1 MSSGGSI
8 EFSFHYRITEF
19 MRLIVD
25 DFEAMESDG
34 LTEAAEWMMKKI
46 RGRVSPF
53 TARYSIDEEDEVEV
67 HDITV
72 GFLFV
77 SRSPLSAPIFAE
89 RIGSAL
95 TMR

>member
-46 RGRVSPF
+46 R
-53 TARYSIDEEDEVEV
+53 Y
-67 HDITV
+67 
-72 GFLFV
+72 
-77 SRSPLSAPIFAE
+77 
-89 RIGSAL
+89 
-95 TMR
+95 